1 MSKKLTEAIGLVV
14 WLGIC
19 FGAAALG
26 SFFTELSVDTW
37 YPTLAKPSW
46 TPSGAVIGAVWT
58 VLYTLMG
65 VAAWLVWR
73 RRDTAGRAAALTAF
87 IAQLTLNTAWSAI
100 FFGLRM
106 PGLAAAEVLVLE
118 AAVIVTIMLFRRV
131 SPPAAWLLVP
141 YAAWT
146 AFAAVLNVMI
156 WRMNT

>member
-1 MSKKLTEAIGLVV
+1 MSRKLTEAIGLVV

-26 SFFTELSVDTW
+26 SSFTALSVDTW

-46 TPSGAVIGAVWT
+46 TPSGAVIGAIWT

-73 RRDTAGRAAALTAF
+73 RRDTDGRAAALTAF
-87 IAQLTLNTAWSAI
+87 MSQLTLNTAWSGI

-106 PGLAAAEVLVLE
+106 PGLAVAEVLVLE
-118 AAVIVTIMLFRRV
+118 TAVIVTIMLFRRV
-131 SPPAAWLLVP
+131 SPPAAWLLAP

-156 WRMNT
+156 WRMNP